1 MSKKIVGIVSVVIGI
16 VLMLVFMIQ
25 TSYLN
30 TVTISFDSGLYG
42 EDIESIQVTA
52 DESPNLPSLTLDGYT
67 FDGWFLEDT
76 FENPASILV
85 LNRESRTIYA
95 SFTPI
100 VYTIDFEARGGD
112 VVASITADFNS
123 NIEEP
128 TAPTR
133 AGYTFDGWY
142 TDQAL
147 TEEFEFDTMPLN
159 GETLYAKWTAVPFT
173 LSYVLTPDSQNSS
186 LNPDDY
192 TIEDDVVVL
201 EDPVREGY
209 TFKGWYLDEETTE
222 PISFIETNDITELT
236 LYAKW
241 EINTYTLSF
250 DFGKGEDMFEH
261 GNITAPYAT
270 DISSEFPSEGG
281 YIPLE
286 GYTFDGWFF
295 DSEFTELFDGDTM
308 PAYDGTLYALY
319 SPIEYSITY
328 NLDEGENGVNPEMY
342 TIESDTII
350 LDKATKS
357 GYSFDGWYT
366 DDTYTTEVVI
376 IDAGSV
382 DDVELFAKFNIITYD
397 ITYELDAS
405 TNNESNPD
413 TYVVTDATITLL
425 DPEKEGHTFNGWF
438 ADEAYT
444 TQVTEIDPL
453 GVDDVTVYAKWTI
466 NIYNVTFVINNDNV
480 PPLTTE
486 TAVLEFAS
494 SLQFESPELDG
505 WTLEYWE
512 DQDGLV
518 YNTGNLMPAKDAT
531 FTAVWTE
538 NEYFL
543 NFYLYDEKYANDER
557 FDFDIYHYNSETIT
571 APADP
576 IRNGYQFLGWIDPAT
591 QDYFTFE
598 GTWDDPDLEE
608 YGLYADWQ
616 ILTYTITYVLEPDE
630 SNDPDNPTIYD
641 VEDTQL
647 FNPPTKPGYDFDMW
661 VNTDNNTEKDGVNG
675 DYVALTLE
683 PRWTLATYTI
693 TYKDGATTLTSTG
706 NTGEFDIETPTFSLT
721 GLTKSGYDFLG
732 WYDNPTFTGSPV
744 TSIVSGSVTNDL
756 TLYAKWE
763 AGEYTLTIDA
773 NGGSGVTEGSFGYL
787 FEDTISLGTPTR
799 TGYTFLGW
807 FDGTTRYNDGDS
819 MPMSDVDLVASWSE
833 GAYSISYTVNQAS
846 EILHQTGARSPQDQL
861 PVTLTCDTTKTSYN
875 YEDDTFSL
883 SVCSKP
889 GWTFDGWYDNPDFT
903 GSPITQITKNS
914 TTNYDLYGKWTQ
926 KEYVVTFIAL
936 VPGDYSANP
945 LVNSAIINNNEAA
958 TWTVTYHYGDYVD
971 RPAGTRDGYN
981 VVGWEFITGA
991 TYGYNYYVNNMI
1003 GIEGSAT
1010 EDAGNYEVKIVW
1022 QLNTYT
1028 LTFDANYTD
1037 ENNQGNW
1044 TYEYGGLTIE
1054 SKIDVG
1060 FPPYR
1065 PGYTFLGWYDA
1076 AVGGNLWTEDDY
1088 MPNEDMTLYAHWQA
1102 NLT

>member
-16 VLMLVFMIQ
+16 VLMLVFVIQ
-25 TSYLN
+25 ASFLN

-52 DESPNLPSLTLDGYT
+52 SESPNLPSLSLDGYT
-67 FDGWFLEDT
+67 FDGWFLEDS

-95 SFTPI
+95 KFTPN

-112 VVASITADFNS
+112 IVSSITADYNS
-123 NIEEP
+123 TVEEP
-128 TAPTR
+128 AAPTR
-133 AGYTFDGWY
+133 PGYTFDGWY
-142 TDQAL
+142 SDQAL
-147 TEEFEFDTMPLN
+147 TQVFEFDTMPLN

-173 LSYVLTPDSQNSS
+173 LSYVLTPDSENSS

-201 EDPVREGY
+201 DDPIREGY
-209 TFKGWYLDEETTE
+209 TFKGWYLDAETTE
-222 PISFIETNDITELT
+222 PISFVETNDITELT

-250 DFGKGEDMFEH
+250 DFGKGEDEFTQ

-270 DISSEFPSEGG
+270 DISAEFPTEGG
-281 YIPLE
+281 TTPLE
-286 GYTFDGWFF
+286 GYTFEGWYF

-308 PAYDGTLYALY
+308 PAFDGTLYALY
-319 SPIEYSITY
+319 TPIEYAITY
-328 NLDEGENGVNPEMY
+328 NLDSGANGVNPEIY
-342 TIESDTII
+342 TIESDTIV
-350 LDKATKS
+350 LDEATKS

-366 DDTYTTEVVI
+366 DDSYTTEVII
-376 IDAGSV
+376 IDSGSI
-382 DDVELFAKFNIITYD
+382 DDIELYAKFDIITYD

-405 TNNESNPD
+405 TNSENNPD
-413 TYVVTDATITLL
+413 TYVVTDTTITLAN
-425 DPEKEGHTFNGWF
+425 PEKVGHTFNGWF
-438 ADEAYT
+438 ADDAYT
-444 TQVTEIDPL
+444 TQVTEIDPA
-453 GVDDVTVYAKWTI
+453 GVTDVTVYAKWTI
-466 NIYNVTFVINNDNV
+466 NTYNVTFDINNDNV
-480 PPLTTE
+480 GPLTTE

-494 SLQFESPELDG
+494 SLQFESPVLDG

-543 NFYLYDEKYANDER
+543 NFYLFDDKYVNDER

-576 IRNGYQFLGWIDPAT
+576 IRNGYQFLGWIDPT
-591 QDYFTFE
+591 TEDYYTFE
-598 GTWDDPDLEE
+598 GTWSDPDLEE
-608 YGLYADWQ
+608 FGLYADWQ
-616 ILTYTITYVLEPDE
+616 ILTFTITYILDEDE

-641 VEDTQL
+641 VEDNQL

-661 VNTDNNTEKDGVNG
+661 VNTDNNTEKDGVDG
-675 DYVALTLE
+675 DFVALTLE

-693 TYKDGATTLTSTG
+693 TYKDGDNTLTSTG
-706 NTGEFDIETPTFSLT
+706 NTSEFDIETSTFTLT
-721 GLTKSGYDFLG
+721 GITKPGYDFLG
-732 WYDNPTFTGSPV
+732 WYDNSEFDGSAIS
-744 TSIVSGSVTNDL
+744 SINPSVTPQDL

-763 AGEYTLTIDA
+763 AGEYNLSIDA
-773 NGGSGVTEGSFGYL
+773 NGGSGVTEGTFGYL
-787 FEDTISLGTPTR
+787 LGEAISLSTPTR

-807 FDGTTRYNDGDS
+807 YDGTTRYYDEDL
-819 MPMSDVDLVASWSE
+819 MPMSDVDLVAKWSE
-833 GAYSISYTVNQAS
+833 GTYSISYTVNQS
-846 EILHQTGARSPQDQL
+846 NEVLHQTDARFPYDQVPIL
-861 PVTLTCDTTKTSYN
+861 VSCNTSKTGYN
-875 YEDDTFSL
+875 YEDDTFL
-883 SVCSKP
+883 LPVCSKP
-889 GWTFDGWYDNPDFT
+889 GWNFDGWYDNAEFT
-903 GSPITQITKNS
+903 GSPITEITKNS
-914 TTNYDLYGKWTQ
+914 TTNYDLHAKWTQ

-936 VPGDYSANP
+936 DPSDYSDNP
-945 LVNSAIINNNEAA
+945 LVNTATINNNDQA

-971 RPAGTRDGYN
+971 RPSGTRDGYH
-981 VVGWEFITGA
+981 VSGHEFITGA
-991 TYGYNYYVNNMI
+991 SYTYTYYAYYMI

-1010 EDAGNYEVKIVW
+1010 EDEGNYEVKLNW
-1022 QLNTYT
+1022 ELNTYS

-1037 ENNQGNW
+1037 ANNAGNW
-1044 TYEYGGLTIE
+1044 TYTYDGLTIE

-1076 AVGGNLWTEDDY
+1076 ETGGNLWTEDDY
-1088 MPNEDMTLYAHWQA
+1088 MKNEDMTLYAQWQPNA
-1102 NLT
+1102 V